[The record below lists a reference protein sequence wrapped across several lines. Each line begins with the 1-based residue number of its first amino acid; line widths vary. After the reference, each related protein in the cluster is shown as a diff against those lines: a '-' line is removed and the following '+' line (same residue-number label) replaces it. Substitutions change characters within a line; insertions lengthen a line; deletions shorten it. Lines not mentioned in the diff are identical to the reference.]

1 MAIKK
6 IKISA
11 LPLAQSLVG
20 LFTIG
25 VDSLNRSVKVG
36 LEFVKTAADRAD
48 ASATNADQKAAAAD
62 RAAESATQAASNA
75 NTKAAL
81 ADTKAGEA
89 NEAANDANQVV
100 IEALATIAR
109 MEELEESI
117 VGEYKLI
124 PKEMILDY
132 PKVVTYRNTVVGKI
146 HYTLLPADTGRNVLF
161 LGDDNAVSV
170 LPNGD
175 FIINKP
181 GISRIHAIPTENTL
195 IYQTIQITVVSAG
208 LRKVNANSLR
218 LMGNGSLRFT

>member
-20 LFTIG
+20 LFAIG
-25 VDSLNRSVKVG
+25 VDNLNRSVKVS

-48 ASATNADQKAAAAD
+48 TSAKNADQKAAAAD
-62 RAAESATQAASNA
+62 LAASNATQAASNA
-75 NTKAAL
+75 NIKAAL

-89 NEAANDANQVV
+89 NTATIIANQVV
-100 IEALATIAR
+100 LDARETIAR

-132 PKVVTYRNTVVGKI
+132 PKVVTFGNTVIGKI

-175 FIINKP
+175 FIILKP

-195 IYQTIQITVVSAG
+195 IYQTIQITVVAAG
-208 LRKVNANSLR
+208 LRKVKSNSVR